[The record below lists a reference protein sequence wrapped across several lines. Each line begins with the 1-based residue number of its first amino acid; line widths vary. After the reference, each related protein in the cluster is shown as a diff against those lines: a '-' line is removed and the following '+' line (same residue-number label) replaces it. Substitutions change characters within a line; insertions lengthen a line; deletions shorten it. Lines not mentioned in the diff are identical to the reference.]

1 MPPKSNKKDKKTK
14 TKKMNAKTKKAT
26 KAKKSVKAKKS
37 ISPEFLK
44 NVKLYK
50 EQRKKNKKPKVV
62 MFLIYAKW
70 CPHCSHMKPAW
81 NSMKE
86 QLHMKYPS
94 SYSIEEIEHS
104 NQDMGLQNLE
114 NRYAINRNQ
123 IPIMG
128 YPTMGGIKGGKV
140 YQYNGGRDEKSFI
153 DFATTLLNSSI

>member
-1 MPPKSNKKDKKTK
+1 MPPKSNKKDKKIK
-14 TKKMNAKTKKAT
+14 TKKNNAKTKKAT
-26 KAKKSVKAKKS
+26 KSKTPAKQKKTQAKSKKSKTQTKPK
-37 ISPEFLK
+37 
-44 NVKLYK
+44 K
-50 EQRKKNKKPKVV
+50 EQQKVV

-70 CPHCSHMKPAW
+70 CPHCTHMKPEW
-81 NSMKE
+81 DSMKE
-86 QLHMKYPS
+86 QLQMKYPS

-140 YQYNGGRDEKSFI
+140 YQYNGGRDQKSFI

>member
-14 TKKMNAKTKKAT
+14 TKKDKGKAKKAT
-26 KAKKSVKAKKS
+26 KSKTPAKQKKTQAKSKKSKIEAKPK
-37 ISPEFLK
+37 
-44 NVKLYK
+44 K
-50 EQRKKNKKPKVV
+50 EQQKVV

-70 CPHCSHMKPAW
+70 CPHCTHMKPEW
-81 NSMKE
+81 DSMKE
-86 QLHMKYPS
+86 QLQMKYPA

-104 NQDMGLQNLE
+104 DQDIGLQNLE

-140 YQYNGGRDEKSFI
+140 YQYNGGRDQKSFI

>member
-1 MPPKSNKKDKKTK
+1 MPPKTNKKDKKTK
-14 TKKMNAKTKKAT
+14 TKKNNAKTKKAT
-26 KAKKSVKAKKS
+26 KSKTPAKQKKTQAKSKKSKTQAKPK
-37 ISPEFLK
+37 
-44 NVKLYK
+44 K
-50 EQRKKNKKPKVV
+50 EQQKVV
-62 MFLIYAKW
+62 VFLIYAKW

-86 QLHMKYPS
+86 QLHMRYPS
-94 SYSIEEIEHS
+94 RYSIEEIEHS
-104 NQDMGLQNLE
+104 DQDIGLQNLE

-123 IPIMG
+123 IPITG

>member
-26 KAKKSVKAKKS
+26 KSKTPAKQKKTQAKSKKSKKS
-37 ISPEFLK
+37 KTQAKPK
-44 NVKLYK
+44 K
-50 EQRKKNKKPKVV
+50 EQQKVV
-62 MFLIYAKW
+62 VFLIYAKW

-81 NSMKE
+81 DSMKE

-104 NQDMGLQNLE
+104 DQDMGLQNLE

-140 YQYNGGRDEKSFI
+140 YQYKGGRDEKSFI